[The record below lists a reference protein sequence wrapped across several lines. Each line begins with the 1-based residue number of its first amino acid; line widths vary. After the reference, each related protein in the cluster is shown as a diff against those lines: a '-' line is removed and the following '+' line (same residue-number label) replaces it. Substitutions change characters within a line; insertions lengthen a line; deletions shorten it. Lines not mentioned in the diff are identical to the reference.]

1 MSILKEHSDPHDVS
15 ILSSGVRIIGKFSS
29 EGNVRI
35 DGHIEGD
42 VDVTGNLTLGE
53 SSMVKGNVSAR
64 NITVSGKVEGAVF
77 ATEKIILESHS
88 HLLGDLTAKILV
100 IQEGASFNG
109 KSSMNN
115 SNERQAE

>member
-1 MSILKEHSDPHDVS
+1 MSLLKDHSAPHDVS
-15 ILSSGVRIIGKFSS
+15 ILSSGVRIVGKFSS

-42 VDVTGNLTLGE
+42 VSVTGNLTLGDT
-53 SSMVKGNVSAR
+53 SLIKGDISAR
-64 NITVSGKVEGAVF
+64 NITISGKVEGAVF
-77 ATEKIILESHS
+77 ASEKLILESPSELH
-88 HLLGDLTAKILV
+88 GDLTAKILV

-115 SNERQAE
+115 SNEQQTE